1 VDVVVADRIHA
12 HANTKIVTVQEI
24 PQGWYGLDIG
34 PASSKLFELAL
45 QGAKTIV
52 WNGPMGVYEIDA
64 FSRGTSSL
72 AHTVAGC
79 YATTIIG
86 GGDTADAVNRAGEA
100 DNMTFISTGGGASLQ
115 LLEGKSLPGIEGLT
129 EKKVL

>member
-1 VDVVVADRIHA
+1 
-12 HANTKIVTVQEI
+12 
-24 PQGWYGLDIG
+24 
-34 PASSKLFELAL
+34 AL